1 MSYYNSTA
9 NLIESHDKATSSTQ
23 FLRTTDEDSV
33 KLYRGIGAEIDKD
46 LTVDEQCLLSGLN
59 WTVATSPIKYG
70 TNFGHESDYKKALY
84 REDTGKLLDTVGK
97 NWKPYQNFQIVE
109 SFNSFCFE
117 NGLEIDH
124 LGSLDDGRCIFA
136 TARLNSSFAL
146 SGDDIINGK
155 ILLSNYHKS
164 GCGLTVSL
172 MTVRKICTN
181 GLTLPVRV
189 GKKVISHVSS
199 FDPQRVAA
207 VLEAAKTNFVEF
219 KDTAEFLAQKPITDA
234 EAMLLL
240 IKAFGNP
247 TATFEDQPTVVQT
260 CFNLFKGEGVGSNL
274 LSSYQTAWGLLNA
287 VTQHQNHHS
296 IQRGG
301 VATHLNS
308 LWLGSKAQKQAGFMQ
323 QLVSVYQR

>member
-9 NLIESHDKATSSTQ
+9 NLIESHNKSTESTHL
-23 FLRTTDEDSV
+23 LRTTDAESL
-33 KLYRGIGAEIDKD
+33 KLYQGIGAEIDKD
-46 LTVDEQCLLSGLN
+46 LTVNEQIEAAGLN

-70 TNFGHESDYKKALY
+70 DRFNQESDYRKALY

-97 NWKPYQNFQIVE
+97 NWKPYQNKEIVA

-117 NGLEIDH
+117 NGLQIDH

-136 TARLNSSFAL
+136 TAKLNSSFAL
-146 SGDDIINGK
+146 SGDDIVSGK
-155 ILLSNYHKS
+155 ILLTNYHKS

-172 MTVRKICTN
+172 MTVRLVCTN
-181 GLTLPVRV
+181 GLVLPVRV

-199 FDPQRVAA
+199 FNAERVAA
-207 VLEAAKTNFVEF
+207 TLEAAKTNFVEF
-219 KDTAEFLAQKPITDA
+219 KETASFLAKKPVSDA

-247 TATFEDQPTVVQT
+247 DAAFADQPAVVQT
-260 CFNLFKGEGVGSNL
+260 CFNLFKGEGTGSNL
-274 LSSYQTAWGLLNA
+274 LSSYQTAWGLLNS
-287 VTQHQNHHS
+287 VTQYQNHLS

-301 VATHLNS
+301 TATHLNS